1 MSTRMTF
8 QQWAAKN
15 LGRYVVWNPADLLV
29 QARSDGTRDA
39 ERVVYSERRHIVY
52 LFVTSWKDMLVAF
65 GGIWFVAL
73 VHNRVLQIIVG
84 ALTFYFQVRLLWDV
98 IEWSITRIII
108 TDRRLIEFGGF
119 LRRSGGTLPL
129 GKLTDLAYEQS
140 FLGLLFDYGMVRVES
155 AGQDQALGRIRYL
168 RYPLTFQRE
177 LVDRAIK

>member
-1 MSTRMTF
+1 MSTRLTF
-8 QQWAAKN
+8 GVWAS
-15 LGRYVVWNPADLLV
+15 RYLARFVVWNPADLLV
-29 QARSDGTRDA
+29 QARADGTREA
-39 ERVVYSERRHIVY
+39 ERVVYSERRHIIY
-52 LFVTSWKDMLVAF
+52 LFVTSWRDMLVAF
-65 GGIWFVAL
+65 GGIWVVAL
-73 VHNRVLQIIVG
+73 VANAVVQILVGVLT
-84 ALTFYFQVRLLWDV
+84 LYFQVRLLWDV
-98 IEWSITRIII
+98 IEWSITRIMI

-168 RYPLTFQRE
+168 RYPLVFQRE